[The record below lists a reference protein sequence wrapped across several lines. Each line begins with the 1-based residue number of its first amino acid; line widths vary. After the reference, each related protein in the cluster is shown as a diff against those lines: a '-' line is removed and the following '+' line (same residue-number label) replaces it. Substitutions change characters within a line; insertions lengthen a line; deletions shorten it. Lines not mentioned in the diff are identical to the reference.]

1 MTDTFQ
7 QPAADP
13 WATGQTSAPSFP
25 STQPQA
31 PSPESLA
38 VPSGLLDF
46 QPPKREVIKIPFRL
60 APDPHIYHFTAPK
73 IAVALLPVIE
83 GGDDDDDS
91 GLGVT
96 ASTFD
101 WLGQGLSEEDN
112 KRIVA
117 RLQNPEDDLDIDTLG
132 AVVRGLMER
141 VGQRPTT

>member
-1 MTDTFQ
+1 MTDTFYQ

-13 WATGQTSAPSFP
+13 GQAAAPTY
-25 STQPQA
+25 TQPQA

-46 QPPKREVIKIPFRL
+46 QPPKREVVKVPFRL
-60 APDPHIYHFTAPK
+60 SPDPHIYHFTAPK

-83 GGDDDDDS
+83 GGDDDDS

-101 WLGQGLSEEDN
+101 WLGRGLSVEDN

-117 RLQNPEDDLDIDTLG
+117 RLQDPEDDLDIDTLG
-132 AVVRGLMER
+132 SVVRGLMER